1 MSNPTNVTTG
11 KVRLS
16 YANLFEPRSAGEGQ
30 EPKYSVMLLIPKTDT
45 VTMNNIYQAIEAAK
59 ANGLANKWNG
69 VVPPNLRTPIKDGDG
84 VKEKTGEPYG
94 PECKGHWLVTASSDA
109 NHPPQVVD
117 QRLQPIIDR
126 SQVYSGCYA
135 HVNLNFYAWGS
146 PTFGKG
152 ISAGLGPV
160 QKVADGE
167 HLGGSA
173 PDASAVFS
181 VVETPQTTP
190 MINPL
195 TGLPM

>member
-1 MSNPTNVTTG
+1 MNNLTNVTTG

-16 YANLFEPRSAGEGQ
+16 YVNVFEPRSAGEGQ

-45 VTMNNIYQAIEAAK
+45 ETMSRISAAIEEAK
-59 ANGLANKWNG
+59 NQGLAGKWNG
-69 VVPPNLRTPIKDGDG
+69 VVPPNLKTPIKDGDG

-94 PECKGHWLVTASSDA
+94 PECKGHWLISASSDV

-135 HVNLNFYAWGS
+135 HVNINFYPWGS

-152 ISAGLGPV
+152 ISAGLGPI

-173 PDASAVFS
+173 PDASIVFTAI
-181 VVETPQTTP
+181 ETPS
-190 MINPL
+190 INPL